1 MRTAPGVE
9 PIIHFKR
16 VVRLRFFYPNGDS
29 MPKFNP
35 EPNKPK
41 TGQRQLS
48 LSLKLETTDRNKPNV
63 DADDFFLAAEK
74 WLRALKIF
82 AKEQG
87 QHVKWEIVD
96 LRKSSALVEVQP
108 VTVKTGKPAPA
119 LVRKW
124 EQGLRKIEETGKPA
138 PKFTPESLSALHDFV
153 FGIPPDII
161 ASIGNAS
168 TTARSGI
175 SSQNSAG

>member
-1 MRTAPGVE
+1 VE

-82 AKEQG
+82 AKRTRPAREMG
-87 QHVKWEIVD
+87 NRRPEEIFGAG
-96 LRKSSALVEVQP
+96 RSSA
-108 VTVKTGKPAPA
+108 GD
-119 LVRKW
+119 
-124 EQGLRKIEETGKPA
+124 
-138 PKFTPESLSALHDFV
+138 S
-153 FGIPPDII
+153 
-161 ASIGNAS
+161 
-168 TTARSGI
+168 
-175 SSQNSAG
+175 